1 MAGLLGLPSP
11 QIVQRE
17 IEGWSPDPSQYLGS
31 GILKMNSDDFNED
44 PTGVSWDVLPVTQG
58 MTKPSGLD
66 AKHEL
71 IPHRGFGTKRSA
83 TAFWGE
89 AMQLNHTDL
98 LILRGTGPDY
108 RRRKA
113 ADKVARMQ
121 KDLKTRGA
129 VRIEWL
135 IWQAITTGAIVIDD
149 PKVKINVDY
158 EIPNAH
164 KWQVGVSWDNYA
176 SATPL
181 QDLQDVDERFD
192 GDGCQARYY
201 IMNRK
206 TAKHLSRNTAV
217 QNLVKNSALVQQI
230 GLKKM
235 GPLALELAGIGGEI
249 VIYDR
254 GYVADGGTYTRFIPD
269 NKVIVIGEGVD
280 NLQSDPL
287 GYFASTP
294 DLRNGG
300 YVNPRGGFWTVVKD
314 RTQDEENPYYK
325 ITTGWNGLPVI
336 FRPYWI
342 QIITVIF

>member
-17 IEGWSPDPSQYLGS
+17 MEGWVPNPDQYFGS
-31 GILKMNSDDFNED
+31 SILKMNGEDFNED
-44 PTGVSWDVLPVTQG
+44 PTGVSWDILAVSEG

-71 IPHRGFGTKRSA
+71 IPHQGFGTKRSG

-89 AMQLNHTDL
+89 SMQLNHTDL

-121 KDLKTRGA
+121 NRLKSRGA

-135 IWQAITTGAIVIDD
+135 IWQAIITGALVINDA
-149 PKVKINVDY
+149 KVKINVDY
-158 EIPNAH
+158 EIPSAH
-164 KWQVGVSWDNYA
+164 KWQVNTSWDNYA
-176 SATPL
+176 SSTPI
-181 QDLQDVDERFD
+181 QDLQDVEEKFD

-206 TAKHLSRNTAV
+206 TAKHLSRNVAAQT
-217 QNLVKNSALVQQI
+217 LVRNSNLVQQV

-235 GPLALELAGIGGEI
+235 PTLMLELAGLGGEI

-254 GYVADGGTYTRFIPD
+254 GYIADGGAFTRFIPD
-269 NKVIVIGEGVD
+269 GKVIVIGEGID
-280 NLQSDPL
+280 NLSNDPL

-300 YVNPRGGFWTVVKD
+300 YLNPKGGFWTVVKD
-314 RTQDEENPYYK
+314 RTQDEENPFYK